1 MVCASSRWCKWF
13 ARFVRASGGDDQLRE
28 KRSECSIWK
37 AKLKRHYHSM
47 RHGDSR
53 WLEEPLLMRYL
64 LRPPAFFPQSHHPH
78 VGLGFCNPPCGIAI
92 APFLRRRV
100 GSPWKSAHCDKVNKE
115 NNNSGAEQLVSVSC
129 LLYRDFAGRYF
140 NRGWLMAKG
149 NV

>member
-1 MVCASSRWCKWF
+1 
-13 ARFVRASGGDDQLRE
+13 
-28 KRSECSIWK
+28 
-37 AKLKRHYHSM
+37 
-47 RHGDSR
+47 
-53 WLEEPLLMRYL
+53 MRYL

-140 NRGWLMAKG
+140 NRG
-149 NV
+149 